1 MKYRS
6 RASGQG
12 ACLNLKGMSRTI
24 TIQGIKVAGIT
35 DAEKPKLWHKN
46 NKDNGP

>member
-12 ACLNLKGMSRTI
+12 VCLNLKGMSRTI
-24 TIQGIKVAGIT
+24 TMQGFKVAGIT
-35 DAEKPKLWHKN
+35 DAEKPKLWHK
-46 NKDNGP
+46 K